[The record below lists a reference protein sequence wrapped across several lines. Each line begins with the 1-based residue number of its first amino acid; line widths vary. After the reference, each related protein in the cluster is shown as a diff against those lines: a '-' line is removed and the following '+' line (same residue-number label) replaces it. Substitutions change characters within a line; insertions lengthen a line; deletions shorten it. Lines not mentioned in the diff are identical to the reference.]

1 MLELPL
7 FAAIPNWIN
16 AVKYVNLAGIL
27 AFALF
32 GLFIWASINCAP
44 KIRDYALSRIQ
55 KAVSQPLY
63 FALTLIIL
71 FVMYIFFY
79 FFSGNPVVE
88 VLKYAFIGLA
98 SILLLVAA
106 WVAFFSAAVGA
117 ISWVTFKEA
126 VSQPLFLILV
136 LVGLFALFM
145 FLYIPYHTMGED
157 IKLVITQGLTLIKLM
172 AIFLAVWTASFSVAE
187 ELEGKTALMIL
198 AKPVSRRQFIL
209 GKYAGVVFAVTLL
222 FLILGFFFLN
232 TVSYKV
238 VFDAREGAKDIPTV
252 MECARQVIKT
262 LPSFALSFF
271 ETLILAAIAIA
282 ISTRLS
288 LLPNLTICLA
298 VYVIGHLAPMIVQSS
313 FGENPFVAFV
323 ADLACAVLPVL
334 EHFNM
339 ETNVAMDQPPS
350 WWYVFWASVYAVLYS
365 ALALVF
371 GLFLFEDRDL
381 A

>member
-1 MLELPL
+1 MTLPMLEMPL
-7 FAAIPNWIN
+7 FAAIPNWIK
-16 AVKYVNLAGIL
+16 AVRYVDLAAVGVFIL
-27 AFALF
+27 FAL
-32 GLFIWASINCAP
+32 IVWALRTYVP
-44 KIRDYALSRIQ
+44 K
-55 KAVSQPLY
+55 
-63 FALTLIIL
+63 
-71 FVMYIFFY
+71 
-79 FFSGNPVVE
+79 
-88 VLKYAFIGLA
+88 
-98 SILLLVAA
+98 
-106 WVAFFSAAVGA
+106 VGA

-126 VSQPLFLILV
+126 ISQPLFLILL
-136 LVGLFALFM
+136 LVGLFALFI
-145 FLYIPYHTMGED
+145 FLYIPYHTLGED

-172 AIFLAVWTASFSVAE
+172 AVFLAVWTASFSVAE
-187 ELEGKTALMIL
+187 ELEGKTALMVL
-198 AKPVSRRQFIL
+198 AKPVSRRQFVF
-209 GKYAGVVFAVTLL
+209 GKYIGVVLAVTLL

-232 TVSYKV
+232 TISYKV
-238 VFDAREGAKDIPTV
+238 VFDARESAKDIPTAW
-252 MECARQVIKT
+252 ECTRQVIKT
-262 LPSFALSFF
+262 LPSFTLSFF

-313 FGENPFVAFV
+313 VGQNEFVAFV
-323 ADLACAVLPVL
+323 ADLACAILPVL

-350 WWYVFWASVYAVLYS
+350 WWYVFCTSIYAIMYS

>member
-1 MLELPL
+1 MTSFMLETPL
-7 FAAIPNWIN
+7 YAAIPNWIW
-16 AVKYVNLAGIL
+16 AVRYIDLVAIGVFLL
-27 AFALF
+27 FALVVWVF
-32 GLFIWASINCAP
+32 RSYVP
-44 KIRDYALSRIQ
+44 KI
-55 KAVSQPLY
+55 
-63 FALTLIIL
+63 
-71 FVMYIFFY
+71 
-79 FFSGNPVVE
+79 
-88 VLKYAFIGLA
+88 
-98 SILLLVAA
+98 
-106 WVAFFSAAVGA
+106 GA
-117 ISWVTFKEA
+117 IAWVTFKET

-136 LVGLFALFM
+136 LIGLFALFI
-145 FLYIPYHTMGED
+145 FLYIPYHTLGED
-157 IKLVITQGLTLIKLM
+157 LKLVITQGLTLIKLM

-198 AKPVSRRQFIL
+198 AKPVSRLQFIL
-209 GKYAGVVFAVTLL
+209 GKYSGVVMAVTLI

-238 VFDAREGAKDIPTV
+238 VFDARESAKDVPTALDCTQQV
-252 MECARQVIKT
+252 MST
-262 LPSFALSFF
+262 LPSFALSFL
-271 ETLILAAIAIA
+271 ETLILTAIAIA

-313 FGENPFVAFV
+313 VGQIAFVAFV

-339 ETNVAMDQPPS
+339 ETNVAMGQPPT
-350 WWYVFWASVYAVLYS
+350 WWYVFCTAIYAVMYS
-365 ALALVF
+365 GLALVF

>member
-1 MLELPL
+1 MTLFMLEMPL
-7 FAAIPNWIN
+7 FSAVPNWIK
-16 AVKYVNLAGIL
+16 AVTYIDLGAVGVFL
-27 AFALF
+27 LF
-32 GLFIWASINCAP
+32 GLFVWAFRNYVP
-44 KIRDYALSRIQ
+44 K
-55 KAVSQPLY
+55 
-63 FALTLIIL
+63 
-71 FVMYIFFY
+71 
-79 FFSGNPVVE
+79 
-88 VLKYAFIGLA
+88 
-98 SILLLVAA
+98 
-106 WVAFFSAAVGA
+106 VGA

-136 LVGLFALFM
+136 LVGLFALFI
-145 FLYIPYHTMGED
+145 FLYIPYHTLGED

-172 AIFLAVWTASFSVAE
+172 AVFLAVWTASYSVAE

-198 AKPVSRRQFIL
+198 AKPVSRREFIL
-209 GKYAGVVFAVTLL
+209 GKYVGVVLAVTLI

-232 TVSYKV
+232 TISYKV
-238 VFDAREGAKDIPTV
+238 VFDARESAKDIPSAW
-252 MECARQVIKT
+252 ECTRQVIAT

-271 ETLILAAIAIA
+271 ETMVLAAIAIA

-313 FGENPFVAFV
+313 VGQIAFVAFV

-350 WWYVFWASVYAVLYS
+350 WWYVFCTAIYALMYSGLAIVL
-365 ALALVF
+365 

>member
-1 MLELPL
+1 MTSLTMLEMPL
-7 FAAIPNWIN
+7 FSAVPNWLK
-16 AVKYVNLAGIL
+16 AVTYIDLGGIGV
-27 AFALF
+27 FILF
-32 GLFIWASINCAP
+32 GLIVWAFRNYVP
-44 KIRDYALSRIQ
+44 K
-55 KAVSQPLY
+55 
-63 FALTLIIL
+63 
-71 FVMYIFFY
+71 
-79 FFSGNPVVE
+79 
-88 VLKYAFIGLA
+88 
-98 SILLLVAA
+98 
-106 WVAFFSAAVGA
+106 VGA

-126 VSQPLFLILV
+126 VSQPLFLILT
-136 LVGLFALFM
+136 LVGLFALFI
-145 FLYIPYHTMGED
+145 FLYIPYHTLGED

-172 AIFLAVWTASFSVAE
+172 AVFLAVWTASFSVAE

-198 AKPVSRRQFIL
+198 AKPVSRREFIL
-209 GKYAGVVFAVTLL
+209 GKYVGVVLAVTLI

-238 VFDAREGAKDIPTV
+238 VFDARESAKDIPSAWDCT
-252 MECARQVIKT
+252 RQVIAT

-271 ETLILAAIAIA
+271 ETMILAAIAIA

-313 FGENPFVAFV
+313 VGQIAFVAFV

-339 ETNVAMDQPPS
+339 ETNVAMDQPPT
-350 WWYVFWASVYAVLYS
+350 WWYVFCTAIYAVMYS
-365 ALALVF
+365 GLAIVF

>member
-1 MLELPL
+1 MTSLMLEMPL
-7 FAAIPNWIN
+7 FSAVPNWIK
-16 AVKYVNLAGIL
+16 AVTYIDLGAVGVFL
-27 AFALF
+27 LF
-32 GLFIWASINCAP
+32 GLFVWAFRNYVP
-44 KIRDYALSRIQ
+44 K
-55 KAVSQPLY
+55 
-63 FALTLIIL
+63 
-71 FVMYIFFY
+71 
-79 FFSGNPVVE
+79 
-88 VLKYAFIGLA
+88 
-98 SILLLVAA
+98 
-106 WVAFFSAAVGA
+106 VGA

-126 VSQPLFLILV
+126 VSQPLFLILA
-136 LVGLFALFM
+136 LVGLFSLFI
-145 FLYIPYHTMGED
+145 FLYIPYHTLGED

-172 AIFLAVWTASFSVAE
+172 AVFLAVWTASYSVAE

-198 AKPVSRRQFIL
+198 AKPVSRREFIL
-209 GKYAGVVFAVTLL
+209 GKYVGVVLAVTLI

-232 TVSYKV
+232 TISYKV
-238 VFDAREGAKDIPTV
+238 VFDARESAKDIPSAW
-252 MECARQVIKT
+252 ECTRQVIAT

-271 ETLILAAIAIA
+271 ETMVLAAIAIA

-313 FGENPFVAFV
+313 VGQIAFVAFV

-350 WWYVFWASVYAVLYS
+350 WWYVFCTAIYALMYSGLAIVL
-365 ALALVF
+365 

>member
-1 MLELPL
+1 MLEMPL
-7 FAAIPNWIN
+7 FSAVPNWLK
-16 AVKYVNLAGIL
+16 AVTYIDLGGIGV
-27 AFALF
+27 FVLF
-32 GLFIWASINCAP
+32 GLIVWAFRNYVP
-44 KIRDYALSRIQ
+44 K
-55 KAVSQPLY
+55 
-63 FALTLIIL
+63 
-71 FVMYIFFY
+71 
-79 FFSGNPVVE
+79 
-88 VLKYAFIGLA
+88 
-98 SILLLVAA
+98 
-106 WVAFFSAAVGA
+106 VGA

-126 VSQPLFLILV
+126 VSQPLFLILT
-136 LVGLFALFM
+136 LIGLFALFI
-145 FLYIPYHTMGED
+145 FLYIPYHTLGED

-172 AIFLAVWTASFSVAE
+172 AVFLAVWTASVSVAE

-198 AKPVSRRQFIL
+198 AKPVSRGQFIL
-209 GKYAGVVFAVTLL
+209 GKYVGVVLAVTLI

-238 VFDAREGAKDIPTV
+238 VFDARESAKDIPSAWDCT
-252 MECARQVIKT
+252 RQVLAT
-262 LPSFALSFF
+262 LTSFALSFF
-271 ETLILAAIAIA
+271 ETMILAAIAIA

-313 FGENPFVAFV
+313 VGQIAFVAFV

-339 ETNVAMDQPPS
+339 ETNVAMDQPPT
-350 WWYVFWASVYAVLYS
+350 WWYVFCTAIYAVMYS
-365 ALALVF
+365 GLAIVF